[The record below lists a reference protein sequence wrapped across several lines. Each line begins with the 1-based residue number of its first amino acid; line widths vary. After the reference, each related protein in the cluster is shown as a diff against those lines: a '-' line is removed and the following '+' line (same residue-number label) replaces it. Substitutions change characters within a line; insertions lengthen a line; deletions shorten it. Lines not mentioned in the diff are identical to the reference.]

1 MKLKYRGVAYESN
14 PTHVTT
20 VEGKVGGKYRG
31 VPWQAKVPQI
41 ISVDEP
47 SVDLKYRG
55 VPYRHGA
62 VKVIDRETVADKT
75 AVTHPEMLSVEN
87 SGGETKPVKL
97 KVKG

>member
-31 VPWQAKVPQI
+31 LPWQHRIPQI
-41 ISVDEP
+41 TQVDQP

-55 VPYRHGA
+55 VPYRKGA
-62 VKVIDRETVADKT
+62 VKLTDVKAEPKKT
-75 AVTHPEMLSVEN
+75 PVSHPEMLPEEQSLWEPKRPKVEH
-87 SGGETKPVKL
+87 
-97 KVKG
+97 